1 MNSLIKFENNN
12 VEVIIKGDEVL
23 FELYSVGQAL
33 GYERANVTGKM
44 YPRKSRIDEIVKNNN
59 IRVVTKASHTY
70 LSESQLYKFIMKS
83 NTETA
88 DKFMD
93 WVTEEV
99 LPSIRQNG
107 AYVSNNITNDQE
119 KALKAFSVPR
129 FRKTTFLTCPIEK
142 LQEAYQ
148 DCFKYHKRKSAREK
162 IRIKKEIVKVLEERK
177 SLAINNGSAPLALLI
192 AEEIKII
199 QKDITATSNRSN
211 GAKLS
216 KQNREIILLQDRL
229 YQLEPSPDEW
239 HTVEYHPFTVN
250 CCTMAVGD
258 RTVSTSAYTKWK
270 REFPVEQLP
279 ENQFNFNNP
288 IYIWL
293 EFDHESKLDVANLH
307 KTFIDK
313 LCSYYGVDD
322 QFVQIMRCTTRKYVD
337 KYSDGKIH
345 FVMREGTWQ

>member
-33 GYERANVTGKM
+33 GYERANAIGKL

-59 IRVVTKASHTY
+59 IRVVTEASHTY

-83 NTETA
+83 NTEA
-88 DKFMD
+88 SDKFMD
-93 WVTEEV
+93 WVTEDV
-99 LPSIRQNG
+99 LPSIRING
-107 AYVSNNITNDQE
+107 AYVSESITDEQE
-119 KALKAFSVPR
+119 NKLLKYGMPR
-129 FRKTTFLTCPIEK
+129 YRKQTFLSTPVEQIQAIYKECM
-142 LQEAYQ
+142 
-148 DCFKYHKRKSAREK
+148 DYHKRKPAKDK
-162 IRIKKEIVKVLEERK
+162 IKIKKEIVKALEERK
-177 SLAINNGSAPLALLI
+177 DLALNNQSAALALLI

-199 QKDITATSNRSN
+199 QKDITASSNRSN

-216 KQNREIILLQDRL
+216 KQNKEIINLQDRL
-229 YQLEPSPDEW
+229 YQLEPLDEEW
-239 HTVEYHPFTVN
+239 ITIDYHAFTVN

-258 RTVSTSAYTKWK
+258 KTVATAPYTKWK
-270 REFPVEQLP
+270 REFPTGQIP
-279 ENQFNFNNP
+279 ENQFDFNNP

-293 EFDHESKLDVANLH
+293 EFDHKASLDVANLH

-322 QFVQIMRCTTRKYVD
+322 QYVQLMRCTTRKYVD

-345 FVMREGTWQ
+345 FAIREGMWQ